1 LAVPGP
7 NGEAVI
13 RNTATGEVISQLS
26 GRGQRLKCVAF
37 SEDGRLLAT
46 GSNDGTVQLWD
57 GANGRSLA
65 QPLGSQSPPVSAV
78 AFSHDGRHLITC
90 HVHGF
95 VEIWD

>member
-1 LAVPGP
+1 MAYSVAFSPDGQRLAVPGP

-65 QPLGSQSPPVSAV
+65 QPLGLSVPSRECGGV
-78 AFSHDGRHLITC
+78 
-90 HVHGF
+90 
-95 VEIWD
+95 